1 MLDSLLL
8 LSGNDIPFVKAN
20 LTIHNPTL
28 KEIGY
33 VGEENFL
40 NGYQTLNV
48 SKNFLPEK
56 DKVNLGD
63 ISNFDILI
71 AILRERNAV
80 MQKNR
85 NCVKLVLELIVPGYT
100 VEFNELSIDL
110 VKEQEVHSLT
120 NENFIEF
127 KQVLNKIAAY
137 KKGGSQDYNPSGR
150 LAKDIADKLR
160 KRQLKLAEDKP
171 PQKLDI
177 FARYSSVIAIGL
189 SLDITQVMNWTPYQ
203 LFDQY
208 ERFMLHTAYDINIKA
223 KLAGAKDLKEA
234 EDWMKDIHS

>member
-1 MLDSLLL
+1 MNIDLALMA
-8 LSGNDIPFVKAN
+8 GIDIPFPQAE
-20 LTIHNPTL
+20 LTLHQPTI
-28 KEIGY
+28 KEIAFL
-33 VGEENFL
+33 GEETFFSGCEILNF
-40 NGYQTLNV
+40 
-48 SKNFLPEK
+48 SKDILEEK
-56 DKVNLGD
+56 DKLSLENKSD
-63 ISNFDILI
+63 FDILI

-160 KRQLKLAEDKP
+160 KRQLKLAEEKP

-208 ERFMLHTAYDINIKA
+208 ERFILHTAYDINIKA

>member
-1 MLDSLLL
+1 MNIDLALVA
-8 LSGNDIPFVKAN
+8 GVDIPFPEAGVT
-20 LTIHNPTL
+20 LHQPTI
-28 KEIGY
+28 KEIAFL
-33 VGEENFL
+33 GEDVFFSGCEILNF
-40 NGYQTLNV
+40 
-48 SKNFLPEK
+48 SKELLEEK
-56 DKVNLGD
+56 DK
-63 ISNFDILI
+63 ISLENKSDFDILI

-100 VEFNELSIDL
+100 AEFNDLSIDL
-110 VKEQEVHSLT
+110 VKEEKIHSLT
-120 NENFIEF
+120 NDNFISF
-127 KQVLNKIAAY
+127 KRLLNRISAY
-137 KKGGSQDYNPSGR
+137 KKGNAQDYNPSGR
-150 LAKDIADKLR
+150 MAKEIAEKLR

-177 FARYSSVIAIGL
+177 FARYSSVIAVGMGIDL
-189 SLDITQVMNWTPYQ
+189 KQVMEWTPYQ

-208 ERFMLHTAYDINIKA
+208 ERFMLKTAYDINIKA